1 MCKSARSVLF
11 RLFLWCALVVP
22 VSAWAND
29 HGGGGGGSD
38 LVNMETITTN
48 LAPEPGGNVRFI
60 QLTIALRLHDPSG
73 AAAISAYMPQI
84 RNDILGLLASRT
96 GAELLITKAREDLSD
111 DIQDAVNAVV
121 GTAAYTDKKGHAHR
135 AEGPVKRAL
144 FTTFIVQ

>member
-1 MCKSARSVLF
+1 MCKSVRSFFSALCLLCVL
-11 RLFLWCALVVP
+11 ALP
-22 VSAWAND
+22 VSVRAND

-38 LVNMETITTN
+38 LVNLETITTN
-48 LAPEPGGNVRFI
+48 LAPEQGGNVRFI
-60 QLTIALRLHDPSG
+60 QLTIVLRLHDPTG
-73 AAAISAYMPQI
+73 AAAINAYMPQI
-84 RNDILGLLASRT
+84 RNDILGLLASHT
-96 GAELLITKAREDLSD
+96 GAELMITKAREDLSE